1 MKGNLLIFG
10 CFLAGILLGNCD
22 AAPQWLLDPHL
33 PSLLLMALILQVGL
47 GLGADA
53 ALRDTLHAL
62 RPRMVLLP
70 LFTICG
76 TLLFAAL
83 GALLPGSRSL
93 TECLAVGSGF
103 GYYSLSSV
111 LIADLYLPQL
121 GASAAAELAAVA
133 LLANVIREMCTLFGL
148 PLFARWCGRLAP
160 ISAAGINS
168 MDVCLPGIVRY
179 VSDGTRLI
187 PLAILHGLVLEV
199 SVPMLIGLFSR
210 L

>member
-1 MKGNLLIFG
+1 MKENLLLFA
-10 CFLAGILLGNCD
+10 CFFAGILLGNLD
-22 AAPQWLLDPHL
+22 AVPQLIITPQL
-33 PSLLLMALILQVGL
+33 PSLLLMLLVLQVGL
-47 GLGADA
+47 GFGADA
-53 ALRDTLHAL
+53 GLRDTIRSL
-62 RPRMVLLP
+62 RPSMVLLP

-83 GALLPGSRSL
+83 GALVPGSRSL

-111 LIADLYLPQL
+111 LIADLYVPHLGPQ
-121 GASAAAELAAVA
+121 AAAELAAVA

-179 VSDGTRLI
+179 VADGFRLV
-187 PLAILHGLVLEV
+187 PMAILHGLVLEV
-199 SVPMLIGLFSR
+199 SVPILIGIFSK